1 MGEMF
6 LKGREKTRNG
16 RNEKKKREGKLEMGE
31 MKKRREKE
39 NKKWEK

>member
-1 MGEMF
+1 MGEMV
-6 LKGREKTRNG
+6 KRRERKQ
-16 RNEKKKREGKLEMGE
+16 EMGE

>member
-1 MGEMF
+1 VRDER
-6 LKGREKTRNG
+6 KQ
-16 RNEKKKREGKLEMGE
+16 EMGE